1 LKILLVYP
9 EYPDTFWSFRYAL
22 KLISKKAAF
31 PPLGLVTVA
40 AMFPDSW
47 EKKLVD
53 MNITTLTDR
62 DLRWAD
68 YVFISAMDVQR
79 KSVNEVV
86 ARCQKLGVKTV
97 AGGPPSLPPGTT
109 NLTTSTTWCL
119 ARVRL
124 PSLPS
129 SKI

>member
-1 LKILLVYP
+1 MP
-9 EYPDTFWSFRYAL
+9 
-22 KLISKKAAF
+22 KLISKKAPF

-68 YVFISAMDVQR
+68 YVFISEMDVQR
-79 KSVNEVV
+79 KSVNEVI
-86 ARCQKLGVKTV
+86 ARCQKLG
-97 AGGPPSLPPGTT
+97 ASLCQPVTRL
-109 NLTTSTTWCL
+109 NLS
-119 ARVRL
+119 RL
-124 PSLPS
+124 PLSRSRPITSPRLPFDLRNWRQ
-129 SKI
+129 